1 MCAEHLRSVIYVC
14 WSWTYF
20 PLLAPSP
27 RRLGEERLHRLGVER
42 AGRDHDRRVEA
53 REPDLRADEVDVQ
66 RVGQRV
72 DEAADEE
79 ERRELGEERGRKLL
93 LDGDDEAADREDG
106 GLPARAT
113 PRRRRCD
120 SRGEGTLK
128 RRRDRA
134 RCCTA
139 RTGRARSSPSPG
151 SRAPRWRR
159 APWPRGRSGT
169 GSRWARARPGLRG
182 R

>member
-1 MCAEHLRSVIYVC
+1 MC

-20 PLLAPSP
+20 PLAPSP
-27 RRLGEERLHRLGVER
+27 RRLGEERLHRLGVQR

-79 ERRELGEERGRKLL
+79 ERRELGEEGRRELL
-93 LDGDDEAADREDG
+93 LDGDDEAADGEDG

-128 RRRDRA
+128 KTPRPRQVLYCEDW
-134 RCCTA
+134 T
-139 RTGRARSSPSPG
+139 RSTQPEPGKPSSSMAPG
-151 SRAPRWRR
+151 AL
-159 APWPRGRSGT
+159 A
-169 GSRWARARPGLRG
+169 ARPIWDW
-182 R
+182 